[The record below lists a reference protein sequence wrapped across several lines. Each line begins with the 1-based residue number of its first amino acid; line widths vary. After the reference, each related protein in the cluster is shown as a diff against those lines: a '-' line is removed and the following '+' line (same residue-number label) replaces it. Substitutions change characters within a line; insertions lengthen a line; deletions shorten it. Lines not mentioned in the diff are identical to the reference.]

1 MECGEKV
8 DLDTELDRLYRTIV
22 SDGLDQ
28 PGTGR
33 STRMSQTAMIGPIT
47 QVDRY
52 TFLSSSYLIVFI
64 FRLLYKIPICKNYKL
79 KYR

>member
-33 STRMSQTAMIGPIT
+33 STRMSQAAVIGPIT
-47 QVDRY
+47 QADRY
-52 TFLSSSYLIVFI
+52 KNSVFI
-64 FRLLYKIPICKNYKL
+64 LFDCLHFLRYAYNPNLQEK
-79 KYR
+79 

>member
-28 PGTGR
+28 PGAGR
-33 STRMSQTAMIGPIT
+33 STRMSQAALIGPIT
-47 QVDRY
+47 HADRY
-52 TFLSSSYLIVFI
+52 ACFSLFI
-64 FRLLYKIPICKNYKL
+64 
-79 KYR
+79 